1 MFSKV
6 EFMKK
11 TFFYLL
17 FLGSMNFFLP
27 EYLYAVE
34 GKYKKRQPQGPLND
48 NLCSWEGTHAW
59 FYRCGG
65 SSYAHKDILSVFA
78 EAGRATTAIDAC
90 DFRVKHENNYVLR

>member
-17 FLGSMNFFLP
+17 FLGSMNFFLS

-34 GKYKKRQPQGPLND
+34 GKWKKRQPQGPLND
-48 NLCSWEGTHAW
+48 KICLWGGTHAW
-59 FYRCGG
+59 FYHYLGL
-65 SSYAHKDILSVFA
+65 SSADKDTLTVFA